1 MKRGV
6 FILQLLLAF
15 VFVKAQS
22 TAGITGVRDTS
33 YNISNE
39 YNKHRKS
46 YPNLQIVQEFTY
58 QYINEEKNISY
69 CKTKERELKLDV
81 FSPKEKS
88 NKKRTAIL
96 FIHGGGWRS
105 GNKAM
110 HYPLLQQL
118 AALGYVCITPE
129 YRLST
134 EALYPAAIH
143 DIKSAIR
150 WVRKNAVT
158 YNIDVNRIAVSGHSA
173 GGELAAFM
181 GATNGMKQ
189 FEGEG
194 FYKNVSSKVNAVI
207 DLDGTLAFI
216 HPESGEGDDS
226 KRISAAT
233 HWFGYSKTEN
243 PAIWK
248 EAAPLTHVGKHT
260 PPTQFINSGV
270 ARMHAGREDFVAVLK
285 QHKIYSETRTLEGS
299 PHSFLLFNP
308 WFDTTVVY
316 MDKFLRRVFPAA
328 PKKFAKEITVAQD
341 GSGDYKTVQAAINA
355 VPVNNKK
362 PIVII
367 IKKGIYKEKILI
379 DSLRPFITILGEDKL
394 NTVLTYNDHTGKL
407 APNGDTIN
415 TRTSWSFKIAA
426 NNFTATDITFQNDAG
441 FSAGQAVA
449 VESDGDKAVF
459 INCRFIGNQDV
470 LFTNS
475 ERSRQYYENC
485 YIEGTTDFIFG
496 SSTVWFE
503 KCHIY
508 SKKNSHVTAA
518 STPKEKEFGYV
529 FNWCRLEGDTSLN
542 NVSLGRPW
550 RPYAAVAYL
559 HCYIGRHI
567 KAEGW
572 SVWNKNDNHVTSRY
586 EEYNNY
592 GPSSDPE
599 ARVKWAKQLTTEEAG
614 KYTLTN
620 VLKGW
625 NPLK

>member
-1 MKRGV
+1 MKRAV

-39 YNKHRKS
+39 YNKHLKS

-58 QYINEEKNISY
+58 EYITEEKNISY

-88 NKKRTAIL
+88 NNKRTAIL

-150 WVRKNAVT
+150 WVRKNAAT
-158 YNIDVNRIAVSGHSA
+158 YNIDVNKIAVSGHSA
-173 GGELAAFM
+173 GGELAAFI

-189 FEGEG
+189 FKGEG
-194 FYKNVSSKVNAVI
+194 CYKNVSSKVNAII

-233 HWFGYSKTEN
+233 YWFGYSKTEN
-243 PAIWK
+243 PELWK
-248 EAAPLTHVGKHT
+248 QAAPLTHVGKHT

-379 DSLRPFITILGEDKL
+379 DSLRPFITIIGEDKL

-586 EEYNNY
+586 EEYKNY

-625 NPLK
+625 NSLK